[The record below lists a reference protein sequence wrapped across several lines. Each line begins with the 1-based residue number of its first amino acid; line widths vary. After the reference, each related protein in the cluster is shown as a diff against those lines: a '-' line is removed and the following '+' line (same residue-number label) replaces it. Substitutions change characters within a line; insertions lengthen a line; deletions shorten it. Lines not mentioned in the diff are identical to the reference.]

1 MELSG
6 ADALLPSGL
15 SAYLLGSSEAKTA
28 FLEKHPALTPET
40 RTRLGKLEGA
50 GVPNTADWAWWEGD
64 AEKRLDA
71 MVRLSLDWTEQPV
84 APGMFRGE
92 LSWQA
97 PAGTGATLAS
107 ALRGWHHLR
116 YEVTEEPSRGV
127 DGGRWSHT
135 PELGIFHAVT
145 DVHGNVMVPEDRI
158 RAAVEAGAG
167 DPVILRHELDLA
179 LGQAW
184 DDELEPFRYA
194 GEGAPVRWLHR
205 VG

>member
-1 MELSG
+1 MSSPLTRGVLFVHS
-6 ADALLPSGL
+6 APRALCPHVEWAAGGVLGL
-15 SAYLLGSSEAKTA
+15 RVAM
-28 FLEKHPALTPET
+28 
-40 RTRLGKLEGA
+40 
-50 GVPNTADWAWWEGD
+50 DWIP
-64 AEKRLDA
+64 
-71 MVRLSLDWTEQPV
+71 QPV
-84 APGMFRGE
+84 TPGMFRGE

-97 PAGTGATLAS
+97 PVGTGAKLAS
-107 ALRGWHHLR
+107 ALRGWNHLR
-116 YEVTEEPSRGV
+116 YEVTEEPAPGV

-145 DVHGNVMVPEDRI
+145 DVHGNVLVPEDRI
-158 RAAVEAGAG
+158 RAALDAGRH
-167 DPVILRHELDLA
+167 DPSVLREELDLA

>member
-1 MELSG
+1 MSAPVTRGVLFVHS
-6 ADALLPSGL
+6 APRALCPHVEWAAGGV
-15 SAYLLGSSEAKTA
+15 LG
-28 FLEKHPALTPET
+28 
-40 RTRLGKLEGA
+40 
-50 GVPNTADWAWWEGD
+50 
-64 AEKRLDA
+64 
-71 MVRLSLDWTEQPV
+71 VRVALDWTPQPV
-84 APGMFRGE
+84 APGRFRAE

-97 PAGTGATLAS
+97 PAGTAATLTS
-107 ALRGWHHLR
+107 ALRGWAHLR

-127 DGGRWSHT
+127 DGGRWMHT

-167 DPVILRHELDLA
+167 DPTILRHELDLA
-179 LGQAW
+179 LGASW